1 MQEKIYLYYTNDL
14 HSHFEN
20 WPKIVQHWK
29 HQRNYH
35 EQKNET
41 MFLLDVGDHVDR
53 FHPISEAMKGS
64 ANIALLND
72 AGYDCATLGNNEGIT
87 LSHDELFHLYDEAN
101 FDVVC
106 ANLENAQ
113 REKPSWLKPY
123 SFLTTDQGTRIGI
136 IGLTAPFKAFYGLL
150 GWNVYSPFQL
160 LDDYLDEVRAQSD
173 IVILLSHLG
182 INDDQEIAN
191 RYSGIDVIIGG
202 HTHHL
207 FRDGEM
213 VEGTLLTAAGK
224 HGVYVGQVAIQWDHD
239 RNELV
244 QKEAYAYP
252 LDNQEED
259 IETRQKLEQYN
270 NQAADILKDVV
281 VRLNEPLDVHWFQE
295 TKVIK
300 ELVYT
305 LKEWTDAD
313 ISMLNAGV
321 LLEPFSEGPVTRG
334 DIHKICPHPINPCK
348 VTLTGS
354 ELLEVIRQAHTKRFM
369 ELKLKGFGFR
379 GEVLG
384 RMVFSGV
391 EVETEKDQEGN
402 EHVREVRFQGEPLD
416 HKRTYTVATADTF
429 TFGRLLPEI
438 SHSRDKYYFMPE
450 LLRDLLSSTLQRLSL
465 K

>member
-1 MQEKIYLYYTNDL
+1 MQEKILLYYTNDL

-29 HQRNYH
+29 HQRSYH
-35 EQKNET
+35 EQRNEP

-53 FHPISEAMKGS
+53 FHPIAEAMMGS
-64 ANIALLND
+64 ANVEMLNH

-87 LSHDELFHLYDEAN
+87 LSHEDLYHLYDHAK

-106 ANLENAQ
+106 ANLENDQ
-113 REKPSWLKPY
+113 TENPSWLKPY
-123 SFLTTDQGTRIGI
+123 SFLTTDQGTKIGI
-136 IGLTAPFKAFYGLL
+136 IGLTAPFKAFYELL

-160 LDDYLDEVRAQSD
+160 LDDYLEEVFDQSD

-191 RYSGIDVIIGG
+191 RYTGIDVIIGG

-207 FRDGEM
+207 FRDGEL
-213 VEGTLLTAAGK
+213 VGNTLLTAAGK
-224 HGVYVGQVAIQWDHD
+224 HGAYVGEVALTWDKEKG
-239 RNELV
+239 ELM
-244 QKEAYAYP
+244 QKEAYAYT
-252 LDNQEED
+252 LESQEED
-259 IETRQKLEQYN
+259 EETRQMLDEYNTQAVNLLNKEVVKLG
-270 NQAADILKDVV
+270 
-281 VRLNEPLDVHWFQE
+281 EPLDVHWFQE
-295 TKVIK
+295 TRIIK
-300 ELVYT
+300 ELVHT
-305 LKEWTDAD
+305 LKDWTDSDCA
-313 ISMLNAGV
+313 MLNAGV
-321 LLEPFSEGPVTRG
+321 LLEPFEAGSVTKG

-354 ELLEVIRQAHTKRFM
+354 ELLEVIRQAHSKRFM

-391 EVETEKDQEGN
+391 EVETVKDQEGN
-402 EHVREVRFQGEPLD
+402 EHVKEVRFQGEPLG
-416 HKRTYTVATADTF
+416 HNQTYTVATADTF

-438 SHSRDKYYFMPE
+438 SHSSDKKYYMPE
-450 LLRDLLSSTLQRLSL
+450 LLRDLLTHTLQRLSS
-465 K
+465 